1 MRKRGEM
8 TRSYARGIVAL
19 IFFVLAV
26 QVAIFTI
33 KSYENN
39 LLYESRE
46 QVAVKDSVRE
56 KETKPERPPYWEK
69 KNVAK
74 QSVVKSRRDI
84 MISDANADADADAD
98 VEIGSEIEKRR
109 EEYVP
114 INLRSISSTGK
125 IELNSADS
133 VDLVSLPGIGP
144 FYASKILNYRKR
156 LGGFAFKEQ
165 LMEVYGIDKER
176 FSIFEERVWA
186 DTSLISKIKVSEAPQ
201 ELLSTNPYIG
211 AYVARAIIKFREL
224 EEGRV
229 ATLAELVANRI
240 IKEEFVK
247 ILKYYLE

>member
-39 LLYESRE
+39 QLYERRE
-46 QVAVKDSVRE
+46 QVAVKEPVRE
-56 KETKPERPPYWEK
+56 QVREPETKPERPPYQEK
-69 KNVAK
+69 KNVPN
-74 QSVVKSRRDI
+74 QSGVQSSRDI
-84 MISDANADADADAD
+84 KISDTVIKSD
-98 VEIGSEIEKRR
+98 SEIEKRR

-133 VDLVSLPGIGP
+133 VDLISLPGIGP

-165 LMEVYGIDKER
+165 LMEIYGIDKER
-176 FSIFEERVWA
+176 FSIFEERVWT